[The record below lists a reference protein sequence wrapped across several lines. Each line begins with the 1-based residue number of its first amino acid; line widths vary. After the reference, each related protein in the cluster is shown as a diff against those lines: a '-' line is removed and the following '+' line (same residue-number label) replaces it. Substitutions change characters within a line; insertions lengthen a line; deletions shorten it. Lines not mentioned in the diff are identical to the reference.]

1 MGRFKTVCSSEGNS
15 CGQVISVTSAGLVG
29 KEGIGPGVLQ
39 GSRNC
44 VIRYMG
50 KKKLEVL
57 KFQSHL
63 LCSAKDFFFYVLK
76 EFSPG
81 FDVTFPV

>member
-1 MGRFKTVCSSEGNS
+1 MRGTLRS

-29 KEGIGPGVLQ
+29 IEGRGLGVLQ

-44 VIRYMG
+44 VIRYLG
-50 KKKLEVL
+50 EKKLEVL

-63 LCSAKDFFFYVLK
+63 LCSKKDFFFFFYVLK

>member
-1 MGRFKTVCSSEGNS
+1 MRGTLRS
-15 CGQVISVTSAGLVG
+15 CGQVISVTSAGLLG
-29 KEGIGPGVLQ
+29 IEGRGLGVLQ

-44 VIRYMG
+44 VIRYLG
-50 KKKLEVL
+50 EKKVGSAQIPKSSAVL
-57 KFQSHL
+57 KEGF
-63 LCSAKDFFFYVLK
+63 FFFYVLK